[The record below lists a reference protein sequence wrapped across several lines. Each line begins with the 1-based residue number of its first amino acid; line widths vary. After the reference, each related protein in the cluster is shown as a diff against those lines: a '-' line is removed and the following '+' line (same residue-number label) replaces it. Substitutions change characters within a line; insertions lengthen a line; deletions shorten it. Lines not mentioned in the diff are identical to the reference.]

1 MAIKG
6 HKQAKT
12 IDIDKRIN
20 IVYDMIIKGLN
31 YSQIVDACNGSNL
44 NWNLSKR
51 QISNY
56 VKKARARILE
66 ASKATIEEEVRLSM
80 TRLDTVMT
88 LAYKQG
94 DLRLVVSII
103 KEKLRILGFNNRNG
117 LNAIVNE
124 ENVTDFLPDIPES
137 SESQTLGVQYL
148 EALQNERNNKS

>member
-6 HKQAKT
+6 HKQVKT
-12 IDIDKRIN
+12 IDIDKRVN

-31 YSQIVDACNGSNL
+31 YSQIVDACNGANL

-56 VKKARARILE
+56 IKKARSRILE
-66 ASKATIEEEVRLSM
+66 ASKATIEEEIRLAM
-80 TRLDTVMT
+80 ARLDTVMT

-124 ENVTDFLPDIPES
+124 ENVTDFLPGIPED
-137 SESQTLGVQYL
+137 SELQSLGVQYL
-148 EALQNERNNKS
+148 EALQNERNNKG

>member
-6 HKQAKT
+6 HKQVKT

-20 IVYDMIIKGLN
+20 VVYDMIMKGLN

-56 VKKARARILE
+56 IKKARSRILE
-66 ASKATIEEEVRLSM
+66 ASKATIEEEIRLAM
-80 TRLDTVMT
+80 ARLDTVMT

-124 ENVTDFLPDIPES
+124 ENVTDFLPDIPED
-137 SESQTLGVQYL
+137 SELQSLGVQYL
-148 EALQNERNNKS
+148 EALQNERNNKG